1 MPGYWDEHQGLITP
15 GHAAGRSR
23 QNSLMQD
30 GIRQAEKG
38 AVEQSRLMG
47 SFHLTHSGGNI

>member
-23 QNSLMQD
+23 GNSLMQD

-47 SFHLTHSGGNI
+47 SFHLTHSGGNV